1 MFLTVI
7 LLYHINIAGEHH
19 TGSLYANGKK
29 KKKQKKKKKKKKKKK
44 EICSKFTIRST
55 ERPHWHRCFFF

>member
-19 TGSLYANGKK
+19 TGSLYANG
-29 KKKQKKKKKKKKKKK
+29 KKKKKKKKKK

>member
-29 KKKQKKKKKKKKKKK
+29 KK
-44 EICSKFTIRST
+44 
-55 ERPHWHRCFFF
+55 